1 MNVILFFEPCRCRKS
16 LKNTSFFD
24 NFTKKGFILFQV
36 EPLFRPSAD
45 APELSRHRQ
54 VGG

>member
-1 MNVILFFEPCRCRKS
+1 MLYYFLNRADAEKT
-16 LKNTSFFD
+16 LKNTSFLII
-24 NFTKKGFILFQV
+24 FTKKGFILFQV